1 MKASLAA
8 LGARWRALCQ
18 ATGIGS
24 AAGTLL
30 EVLLEAYANPDRH
43 YHNQDHVGFL
53 LAGLDEHREM
63 ASNPVAVELAIWYH
77 DVVLDPRSSHN
88 EEDSAAYAWTCLT
101 AAGLDP
107 ALAHQVRQLVLAT
120 RHTDPPRTPDE
131 ALLVDLDLAVLGSEE
146 VAFDRFE
153 TAVRRE
159 YDWLDDTAFWR
170 GRAALFER
178 FLTREWLFHT
188 ARFRVC
194 FEQPARRNLERSM
207 ARAARLVGAGG
218 DEGSTSS

>member
-1 MKASLAA
+1 MKACLAA
-8 LGARWRALCQ
+8 LSARWRALCQ
-18 ATGIGS
+18 ATGIGP
-24 AAGTLL
+24 AADPLL
-30 EVLLEAYANPDRH
+30 QVLLRAWADPDRH
-43 YHNQDHVGFL
+43 YHNLDHVDFL
-53 LAGLDEHREM
+53 LTGLDEHREM
-63 ASNPVAVELAIWYH
+63 ASNPIAVELAIWYH

-107 ALAHQVRQLVLAT
+107 ALAHHVCQLVLAT

-146 VAFDRFE
+146 GAFDRFE

-188 ARFRVC
+188 ARFRVR

-207 ARAARLVGAGG
+207 ARAAALVETRGEG
-218 DEGSTSS
+218 GSTSS